1 MKINNYKQKVG
12 SVISKSLENQVKN
25 IRKLTKEERELINY
39 YGIKQINNGIR
50 GVSTLDNDKLLQIW
64 NVDLKDTYEVI
75 EKNKENPQYNYE
87 FRLSLLKNFEKQVK
101 NELIKRKLI

>member
-1 MKINNYKQKVG
+1 MKIKRQVG
-12 SVISKSLENQVKN
+12 AIIANSLKEQVKN

-39 YGIKQINNGIR
+39 YGIKQINNEIR
-50 GVSTLDNDKLLQIW
+50 GVESLDNDKLLQIW

-75 EKNKENPQYNYE
+75 EKNKEHPDYNYE
-87 FRLSLLKNFEKQVK
+87 FRLNLLKNFEKQVK

>member
-1 MKINNYKQKVG
+1 MEIKKQVG
-12 SVISKSLENQVKN
+12 AIIANSLQNQVKD
-25 IRKLTKEERELINY
+25 IRKLTKKERELINY

-50 GVSTLDNDKLLQIW
+50 GVESLDNDKLLQIW

-75 EKNKENPQYNYE
+75 EKNKQHPEYNYE
-87 FRLSLLKNFEKQVK
+87 FRMKLLKNFKKQVK

>member
-1 MKINNYKQKVG
+1 MKIKEQVG
-12 SVISKSLENQVKN
+12 NIIANSLKEQVKN

-39 YGIKQINNGIR
+39 YGIKQINNEIR

-64 NVDLKDTYEVI
+64 NVDLKDTYEVL
-75 EKNKENPQYNYE
+75 EKNKDNEQYNYK
-87 FRLSLLKNFEKQVK
+87 FRLSLLKSFEKQVK

>member
-1 MKINNYKQKVG
+1 MEIKKQVG
-12 SVISKSLENQVKN
+12 TIIANSLQKQVKN
-25 IRKLTKEERELINY
+25 IRKLTKKERELINY
-39 YGIKQINNGIR
+39 YGVKQINNEIR

-75 EKNKENPQYNYE
+75 EKNKEHPQYNYE

-101 NELIKRKLI
+101 NELVKRKLI

>member
-1 MKINNYKQKVG
+1 MEIKKQVG
-12 SVISKSLENQVKN
+12 SIIANSLKEQVKN

-50 GVSTLDNDKLLQIW
+50 GVESLDNDKLLQIW
-64 NVDLKDTYEVI
+64 NVDLKDTYDVL
-75 EKNKENPQYNYE
+75 EKNKDNEQYNYK
-87 FRLSLLKNFEKQVK
+87 FRLSLLKSFEKQVK

>member
-1 MKINNYKQKVG
+1 MKIKRQVG
-12 SVISKSLENQVKN
+12 AIIANSLKEQVKN

-39 YGIKQINNGIR
+39 YGVKQINNEIR
-50 GVSTLDNDKLLQIW
+50 GVESLDNDKLLQIW

-75 EKNKENPQYNYE
+75 EKNKEHPEYNYK
-87 FRLSLLKNFEKQVK
+87 FRLSLLKNFENQVK

>member
-1 MKINNYKQKVG
+1 MEIKKQVG
-12 SVISKSLENQVKN
+12 SIIANSLLNEVKN
-25 IRKLTKEERELINY
+25 IRKLTKKERELINY
-39 YGIKQINNGIR
+39 YGYKQINNEIR

-75 EKNKENPQYNYE
+75 EKNKDNPEYNYK
-87 FRLSLLKNFEKQVK
+87 FRLSLLKSFEKQVK